1 MKAIKFL
8 MYYKLMFLTIISI
21 SVLTLACNTSNN
33 YFQKEQGSMS
43 LLNPW
48 EISLDST
55 YVLQNPD
62 RYAWDLFRA
71 VNWPADTIQMIAD
84 TARQFGDPGWVVWQT
99 WKTGPE
105 VYLANGH
112 KPKGWHQ
119 KDFSLRSTKNF
130 NQFSKKARMPDITD
144 DPTFGLEEV
153 VLNKATFDYVVENE
167 LYNLNGQLERY
178 NARNEINFP
187 IESMELKVKWRK
199 IPDTP
204 YEKARYHYQYI
215 ETLNDTVVS
224 KDLYGLVAIHI
235 TSRVLK
241 RWFWATFEHIDNRSQ
256 KHPGDDGWLLP
267 TRDRFACK
275 NPPYNCE
282 QAPTNIG
289 LEGTKWEYFLLRGS
303 QTEYVDESGDPILLA
318 NSNVERGFQLSSS
331 CITCHSLASIGPVK
345 QNKQHPADSSLYFV
359 EFLYSDKDLYVGN
372 VRFGGKGHV
381 GVPDSTLFKLPDSV
395 GGKMMRNDFVW
406 SLIEASWYQPDSTL
420 TNN

>member
-21 SVLTLACNTSNN
+21 SVLTLACNTSNK
-33 YFQKEQGSMS
+33 YSQKEQGSMS

-167 LYNLNGQLERY
+167 LYNLNGQLKRY

-224 KDLYGLVAIHI
+224 KDLY
-235 TSRVLK
+235 
-241 RWFWATFEHIDNRSQ
+241 
-256 KHPGDDGWLLP
+256 
-267 TRDRFACK
+267 
-275 NPPYNCE
+275 
-282 QAPTNIG
+282 
-289 LEGTKWEYFLLRGS
+289 
-303 QTEYVDESGDPILLA
+303 
-318 NSNVERGFQLSSS
+318 
-331 CITCHSLASIGPVK
+331 
-345 QNKQHPADSSLYFV
+345 
-359 EFLYSDKDLYVGN
+359 
-372 VRFGGKGHV
+372 
-381 GVPDSTLFKLPDSV
+381 
-395 GGKMMRNDFVW
+395 
-406 SLIEASWYQPDSTL
+406 
-420 TNN
+420 